1 MLRPSR
7 GNLSPMNTPSP
18 QKKGFGCLP
27 YGCFIA
33 VCLIVLVGAGLCYL
47 VVSNI
52 RGAVIEYTTEAPVT
66 VPATSMSAPAA
77 QSLQGKLAEFLRISR
92 DKGASGELTLST
104 DEIAAL
110 LMVTPFNGKVVTTLS
125 NDSFSTQFSFR
136 MRELG
141 EWRTG
146 QWLIGQYL
154 DRYVNGSA
162 SGTIALSSGQTQ
174 ITLRSLVLNN
184 KPLEDAAL
192 KGASKWVS
200 GAIDAALQTMGQ
212 DDSSGVFLSR
222 IDRVWIQ
229 DGLFHLKVGPYQG
242 QK

>member
-1 MLRPSR
+1 
-7 GNLSPMNTPSP
+7 
-18 QKKGFGCLP
+18 
-27 YGCFIA
+27 
-33 VCLIVLVGAGLCYL
+33 
-47 VVSNI
+47 
-52 RGAVIEYTTEAPVT
+52 
-66 VPATSMSAPAA
+66 
-77 QSLQGKLAEFLRISR
+77 
-92 DKGASGELTLST
+92 
-104 DEIAAL
+104 
-110 LMVTPFNGKVVTTLS
+110 
-125 NDSFSTQFSFR
+125 
-136 MRELG
+136 
-141 EWRTG
+141 
-146 QWLIGQYL
+146 
-154 DRYVNGSA
+154 VNGSA